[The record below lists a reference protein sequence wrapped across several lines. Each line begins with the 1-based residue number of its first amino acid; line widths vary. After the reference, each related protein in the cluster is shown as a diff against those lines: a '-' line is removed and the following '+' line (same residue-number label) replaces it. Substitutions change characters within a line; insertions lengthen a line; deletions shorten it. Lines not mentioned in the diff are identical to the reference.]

1 MNFKKILLHIPHSS
15 DCLPEN
21 CHWSG
26 DVRKVL
32 DRWTDWH
39 TDTLFASSRENV
51 QSFVYQWSRLYC
63 DIERLVD
70 DPMEDVGQGIAYRTI
85 DGCSRELS
93 DTDLQNV
100 YESYHQAKQAFYNLA
115 KDSDTLI
122 IDCHSFPSDLA
133 PEIDI
138 CIGVN
143 DDDTKPSQETV
154 DLVANHFR
162 KAGYSIG
169 LNNPYSNSV
178 CASMDPNKA
187 RTKTL
192 MIEVNKAVY
201 LQPDGITPGS
211 TFCKLKALLSDLY
224 NILLQD

>member
-1 MNFKKILLHIPHSS
+1 MNFKQIVLHIPHSS
-15 DCLPEN
+15 DRLPEY
-21 CHWSG
+21 CHWLG

-39 TDTLFASSRENV
+39 TDTLFASLREDV

-93 DTDLQNV
+93 DADLQNV

-115 KDSDTLI
+115 KDPDTLI

-138 CIGVN
+138 CIGFN
-143 DDDTKPSQETV
+143 EDDTKPPQETI

-162 KAGYSIG
+162 KAGYSVG
-169 LNNPYSNSV
+169 LNNPYTNSI

-201 LQPDGITPGS
+201 LQPDGITPGDKFKKVN
-211 TFCKLKALLSDLY
+211 TLLSELY
-224 NILLQD
+224 NALLQD